1 MHIAEWGKSLI
12 EKCQVA
18 NDLYMSLVS
27 AMELSTLRTHGQAAV
42 ATLKFK
48 MLRRHQLSHFLPG
61 LQKLGIDKE
70 PSDAVKA
77 GKYHYFSN
85 ILGGLDV
92 EYIEETPEKVWVRYP
107 APFAL
112 SDTPFSP
119 SVAIAAF
126 APETGHATFW
136 AWHAHNGVSLG
147 NPRLGFVLT
156 QLNQQ
161 GDSCYEGYFKIFD
174 RDLEPNERLQFSP
187 TERGPAFDPANG
199 PKLPVEDWNEVRS
212 ARALRNY
219 AVEYVTSHVYA
230 LMEMYGISGA
240 RPIVEHAS
248 RVTNAQLARRIMRDY
263 NLEDANPGPETF
275 ALFVN
280 RDRESLHEEVEIEAL
295 DGGSV
300 RIRQHERNPRLYPAS
315 IPLPVEIEDAMLQGW
330 RILAGEMQFGMDV
343 SMTSSLAAGDSY
355 SEWVVNS

>member
-1 MHIAEWGKSLI
+1 MQLPEWNKSLI
-12 EKCQVA
+12 EKCQIA
-18 NDLYMSLVS
+18 NDIYMSLCS
-27 AMELSTLRTHGQAAV
+27 AMELSTLRTHGQSAV

-107 APFAL
+107 APHAL
-112 SDTPFSP
+112 SDSPFTA

-126 APETGHATFW
+126 GPETGRATFW

-156 QLNQQ
+156 QLSQQ

-174 RDLEPNERLQFSP
+174 RDLEPDERLQFSP

-199 PKLPVEDWNEVRS
+199 PKLPVEDWTEVRS

-219 AVEYVTSHVYA
+219 AVEYVTSHIMA

-240 RPIVEHAS
+240 RAIVEHAS
-248 RVTNAQLARRIMRDY
+248 RVTHAQLARRIMRDY
-263 NLEDANPGPETF
+263 NLEDAHPGPEIF
-275 ALFVN
+275 ALFIK
-280 RDRESLHEEVEIEAL
+280 RDRESLHEEVDIEAL
-295 DGGSV
+295 DDGSV
-300 RIRQHERNPRLYPAS
+300 RIRQHARNPRLYPAS
-315 IPLPVEIEDAMLQGW
+315 SPLPLEIENAMLQGW

-343 SMTSSLAAGDSY
+343 SMTSSPAAGDSY
-355 SEWVVNS
+355 SEWVVRP

>member
-1 MHIAEWGKSLI
+1 MDIPEWNKSLI
-12 EKCQVA
+12 DKCKVA
-18 NDLYMSLVS
+18 NDIYMSLCS
-27 AMELSTLRTHGQAAV
+27 AMELATLRSHGQSAV

-61 LQKLGIDKE
+61 LRKLGIDKE

-77 GKYHYFSN
+77 GQYHYFSN

-92 EYIEETPEKVWVRYP
+92 HYIEETPEKVWVRYP
-107 APFAL
+107 PPHAL

-126 APETGHATFW
+126 GPETGRATFW

-156 QLNQQ
+156 QLSQQ

-187 TERGPAFDPANG
+187 TEQGPAFDPASG
-199 PKLPVEDWNEVRS
+199 PRLPVEDWTEERS

-219 AVEYVTSHVYA
+219 AVEYVTSHVHA

-240 RPIVEHAS
+240 RAIVEHAS
-248 RVTNAQLARRIMRDY
+248 RVTYVQLAGRIMRYMD
-263 NLEDANPGPETF
+263 LGDVDSGAEKF
-275 ALFVN
+275 ALFIK
-280 RDRESLHEEVEIEAL
+280 RDRESLHEEVEIDESS
-295 DGGSV
+295 DGAMRV
-300 RIRQHERNPRLYPAS
+300 RQSSRNPRLFPAS
-315 IPLPVEIEDAMLQGW
+315 SPLPEEIEDAILQGW
-330 RILAGEMQFGMDV
+330 RLLAGEMQFGMDV
-343 SMTSSLAAGDSY
+343 KMTSKLVAGDPCN
-355 SEWVVNS
+355 EWVVSG